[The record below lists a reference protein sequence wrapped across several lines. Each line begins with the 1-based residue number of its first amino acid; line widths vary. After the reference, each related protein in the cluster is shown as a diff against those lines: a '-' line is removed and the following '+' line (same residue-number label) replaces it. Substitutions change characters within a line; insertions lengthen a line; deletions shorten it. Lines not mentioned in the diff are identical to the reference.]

1 MGILVRLLSTG
12 IGLTSEAIH
21 HSRSRSR
28 SRGEN
33 QDASPSNAPPRVTSV
48 PDAPPEYVEVA
59 NEAAAE
65 ELVRSGRAE
74 RVTDYGNEKKSR
86 GLLSPNDR
94 YSRSGYQSKAA
105 EAGYEEGEDSD
116 DDSDALT
123 DAGADEAAWE
133 LDDMVERVA
142 PPTYEES
149 EASQSPEEP
158 EEVLKKKREQMV
170 RNLVV
175 MAGPVPQPPRRLPCP
190 VIIPQKR
197 PRNKDRGFVRAY
209 APVMA
214 DCGISQDVFLKFLT
228 DWHQA
233 SKVGSSISETL
244 RSTTPPY
251 AREAAGGAGR
261 DLDLLT

>member
-28 SRGEN
+28 SQSEN

-59 NEAAAE
+59 NEAAAD
-65 ELVRSGRAE
+65 ELIRSGRAE
-74 RVTDYGNEKKSR
+74 RVTDYGSEKKSR
-86 GLLSPNDR
+86 SLLSPDDR
-94 YSRSGYQSKAA
+94 SSRSGYQSKAA
-105 EAGYEEGEDSD
+105 EAGYDDGRDSD
-116 DDSDALT
+116 SDSDALT

-133 LDDMVERVA
+133 LDEMVERIA

-149 EASQSPEEP
+149 EGSVAQEP
-158 EEVLKKKREQMV
+158 EEVVNQKREQMV
-170 RNLVV
+170 RNLVA
-175 MAGPVPQPPRRLPCP
+175 MAGPVPQPLSRLPCP
-190 VIIPQKR
+190 VIIPQRR

-233 SKVGSSISETL
+233 SKVCSS
-244 RSTTPPY
+244 
-251 AREAAGGAGR
+251 A
-261 DLDLLT
+261 